1 MTIRHLKV
9 FIAVAQT
16 GKMGAAAKELYISQP
31 TVSQVIS
38 EIEEQYGVKLFERL
52 SKKLY
57 ITKEGRQLL
66 DYARHIIALFD
77 EMERNLS
84 YASTPFCSAP
94 YITFYN
100 EMFSLKRSRA
110 YTLTALFFPHQDVYK
125 RQA

>member
-52 SKKLY
+52 SK
-57 ITKEGRQLL
+57 
-66 DYARHIIALFD
+66 
-77 EMERNLS
+77 
-84 YASTPFCSAP
+84 
-94 YITFYN
+94 
-100 EMFSLKRSRA
+100 
-110 YTLTALFFPHQDVYK
+110 
-125 RQA
+125 